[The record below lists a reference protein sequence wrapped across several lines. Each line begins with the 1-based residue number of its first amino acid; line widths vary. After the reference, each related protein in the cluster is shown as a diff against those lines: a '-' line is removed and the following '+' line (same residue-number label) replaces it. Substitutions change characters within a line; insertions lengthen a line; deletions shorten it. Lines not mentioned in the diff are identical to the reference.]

1 MEAEPQHATN
11 TRAGD
16 VWWKYLLLATAAAA
30 VYFYALGDSPLDRTE
45 PHRALVAHQMVQSH
59 QWLIPR
65 LYGEVYL
72 RKPPL
77 IYWAEGA
84 AEKLFGR
91 GGEFVWRFPSA
102 AGSVLLVLGV
112 AFWTG
117 RYFSPLAAIPAGF
130 AVLSLIPLWE
140 QDRGADIDALNTAAA
155 VASALLTLSILH
167 PQTRRRWLL
176 IGPLAV
182 TIACTLL
189 LKGPGGLPPVLGAV
203 IGPAIVLRSWR
214 WLARPESWTA
224 MLLGFG
230 GFVTYGI
237 AAKLEMRREQI
248 VPTTDGFR
256 EALQRMVLHRWQ
268 DVLPAVLAPLTT
280 LAYAVPASLAL
291 LFVWFVNRRSNRSNA
306 PVILVST
313 LATGL
318 LLFVA
323 AGNGNARYEYVL
335 LPLLGP
341 IAGWVIAGR
350 SLKEPRAGGCPPGG
364 GGGGAPPHNRVRGVA
379 PAGRGS
385 FRSRFRAAVERAEPI
400 VLIAFRELWCGIQ
413 IVVTAVIWKSSTHHA
428 ELIAAGLVSIAAC
441 HLPILLRRSTW
452 SALSG
457 WTAALMIPLL
467 IVPMGQRKNIERSA
481 KSART
486 AAAELR
492 SVVGDSPVGVAS
504 MNRDMPELLYYAGM
518 PVRAFGERGLDK
530 LTAAGGQWVV
540 VTQNN
545 KFPEYQTIVSQVP
558 GAFPRGVKA
567 LHLPKSVHYPV
578 YVGWYDPPA
587 GHPAVLPPK
596 ELPGLDE
603 TDE

>member
-1 MEAEPQHATN
+1 MEDPLQYASPARTP
-11 TRAGD
+11 
-16 VWWKYLLLATAAAA
+16 WWQYLLLTLAAIT

-45 PHRALVAHQMVQSH
+45 PHRALVAHQMVLSH

-65 LYGEVYL
+65 LNGEVYL

-91 GGEFVWRFPSA
+91 GDEFVWRFPSA

-112 AFWTG
+112 AVWTG
-117 RYFSPLAAIPAGF
+117 RYLGGRAAIPAGF

-155 VASALLTLSILH
+155 TASALLALSILH
-167 PQTRRRWLL
+167 RQTRRRWLL
-176 IGPLAV
+176 IVPLSIA
-182 TIACTLL
+182 IACTLL

-203 IGPAIVLRSWR
+203 IGPAVVLRSWR
-214 WLARPESWTA
+214 WLVRPAFWVA
-224 MLLGFG
+224 LLIGFS
-230 GFVTYGI
+230 GFIAYGI

-256 EALQRMVLHRWQ
+256 EALQRMILHRWQ

-280 LAYAVPASLAL
+280 LAYAVPASLAV
-291 LFVWFVNRRSNRSNA
+291 LFVWIVKQPSNRSDA
-306 PVILVST
+306 AVIPVST
-313 LATGL
+313 LGAGL
-318 LLFVA
+318 MLFLA

-341 IAGWVIAGR
+341 IAGWVIAG
-350 SLKEPRAGGCPPGG
+350 SDSKEPRTEGTPAVSGPAGNPLIA
-364 GGGGAPPHNRVRGVA
+364 GAPSVRG
-379 PAGRGS
+379 S
-385 FRSRFRAAVERAEPI
+385 SKFNHLAASEQI
-400 VLIAFRELWCGIQ
+400 VLQAFREVWFGIQ
-413 IVVTAVIWKSSTHHA
+413 IVVTVAIWKSSDHHA
-428 ELIAAGLVSIAAC
+428 ALVIAASLSAIAC
-441 HLPILLRRSTW
+441 HLPLVLRRSVW
-452 SALSG
+452 SPLSG

-467 IVPMGQRKNIERSA
+467 IVPMGQRKNIERST
-481 KSART
+481 KSARA

-492 SVVGDSPVGVAS
+492 SVVGDLPVGVAS

-540 VTQNN
+540 VTQNA
-545 KFPEYQTIVSQVP
+545 KFPEYQTILWQVP
-558 GAFPRGVKA
+558 GAFPRDVRPLKMPG
-567 LHLPKSVHYPV
+567 SVHYPV

-587 GHPAVLPPK
+587 GHPTVSPPK
-596 ELPGLDE
+596 VLPGLDE
-603 TDE
+603 DDE